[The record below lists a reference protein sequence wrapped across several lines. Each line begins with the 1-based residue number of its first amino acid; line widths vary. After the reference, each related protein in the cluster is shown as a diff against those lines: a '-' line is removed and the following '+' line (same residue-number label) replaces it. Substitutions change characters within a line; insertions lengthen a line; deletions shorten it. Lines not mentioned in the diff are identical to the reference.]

1 MSYDWYSFLRFNE
14 HYKIYKLKDNLA
26 IYRTGLNISSL
37 RSTRIDFCRNDFALI
52 DKKYKNEEVNK
63 YFEKY
68 GKIIKQMRINALPP
82 DEQEEVYSTL
92 HLEKYNYSWLEMLLY
107 KIIRYY
113 YASLYDQPE

>member
-1 MSYDWYSFLRFNE
+1 M
-14 HYKIYKLKDNLA
+14 
-26 IYRTGLNISSL
+26 GLNISSL

-52 DKKYKNEEVNK
+52 DKKYKNEEINK

-92 HLEKYNYSWLEMLLY
+92 NLKRYEPSRLEMILY
-107 KIIRYY
+107 RMSRYY
-113 YASLYDQPE
+113 YVKLYDPDDLLEIKQM